1 MYVRV
6 IYVCTC
12 NWKKKRRND
21 QQQTYSQRQNSIPLR
36 SEKSEKRKILAATLN
51 FTNNSD

>member
-1 MYVRV
+1 MRV
-6 IYVCTC
+6 IYVCMC
-12 NWKKKRRND
+12 NRKKKKRRND

-36 SEKSEKRKILAATLN
+36 SEKSGKRKILAATLN